1 MSSKYCLLT
10 LETNFDT
17 NIKLEIKKKTLKVA
31 FHLSPIFR
39 VITWGC

>member
-17 NIKLEIKKKTLKVA
+17 NIKLEIKKKKLKVA
-31 FHLSPIFR
+31 FHFSPFFR
-39 VITWGC
+39 VTMWGC